1 MIHRGDDSTCV
12 KQEVADFRGLFA
24 YLFPWYQPSDSFWRP
39 CTITAGVEYWRL
51 FSVHESIDEDL
62 TTASV
67 ATVTPAA
74 VYKSVNDLGLQMIPK
89 EIESLRLELSS
100 NGDFF

>member
-1 MIHRGDDSTCV
+1 M
-12 KQEVADFRGLFA
+12 
-24 YLFPWYQPSDSFWRP
+24 P
-39 CTITAGVEYWRL
+39 CTIIAGVEYWRL
-51 FSVHESIDEDL
+51 FSVHESIDEG
-62 TTASV
+62 V

-100 NGDFF
+100 NGDLLAKTDRKCQLISVKYLKL